1 MLPVAAL
8 VGRLLAAPVAS
19 AALRGGA
26 KLAARA
32 AVRMPALARVGRGAE
47 KLGERA
53 AATVRQ
59 PPLSVLRQPPRPGQV
74 PEPNWVQKL
83 IGQRQPTTGESPS
96 SFRSLLNRIA
106 QPQKVEIR
114 QAAAPTRMDW
124 GAKDLFKR
132 AFTREGMTSPQELLR
147 QDQERAAEGQAQT
160 NEEAQP
166 RYFGMIAKTSLALVG
181 GLGAAV
187 KAVHAFGNAM
197 LAERASLA
205 KYSGQIAAAM
215 GRLEVRRMGLAI
227 QSAQRTSRTTK
238 DLAGAVGDLETQM
251 QPMKDAFT
259 NIKNAWV
266 VGASTI
272 AGSLMKAVNKTGLF
286 DAINKALGGG
296 APQQMMPIQ
305 TLINDIASGKFSG
318 RKNPGPRNPEPAR
331 RNW

>member
-1 MLPVAAL
+1 MLPVAGL
-8 VGRLLAAPVAS
+8 VARLLAAPVAS

-26 KLAARA
+26 RMAAKA
-32 AVRMPALARVGRGAE
+32 AVRMPALARIGRGAE

-53 AATVRQ
+53 AEAIRQ
-59 PPLSVLRQPPRPGQV
+59 PPQTVLRQPPRPG
-74 PEPNWVQKL
+74 
-83 IGQRQPTTGESPS
+83 ESPS
-96 SFRSLLNRIA
+96 MFRSLLNRIA
-106 QPQKVEIR
+106 QPQKVEVR
-114 QAAAPTRMDW
+114 QAAAPVRMDW

-132 AFTREGMTSPQELLR
+132 AFTREGMMSPQELLR
-147 QDQERAAEGQAQT
+147 QDQERAAAQQQAQT
-160 NEEAQP
+160 NEESQP

-197 LAERASLA
+197 LAERSSLA

-227 QSAQRTSRTTK
+227 QSAQRTGRTTK
-238 DLAGAVGDLETQM
+238 DLAGAVGDLETNL

-266 VGASTI
+266 IGASTI
-272 AGSLMKAVNKTGLF
+272 ASSLMKAINKTGLF
-286 DAINKALGGG
+286 DAINKALGGNQ
-296 APQQMMPIQ
+296 PQQMMPIQ